1 MLSIIKKNTY
11 NILYYPIIL
20 SSIIICLLV
29 AIYYTIIT
37 LCYILTDKNSFKS
50 KYNSFLFT
58 LLFGIPFFY
67 LFFYM
72 NVLDL
77 ILKSFRYYLI
87 N

>member
-11 NILYYPIIL
+11 NILYYPLIL

-37 LCYILTDKNSFKS
+37 LYHILTDKNSYKS

-67 LFFYM
+67 LFFYL